1 MFLHYRG
8 TIVKSVNVRE
18 LKNNPS
24 EALRQAREGLVV
36 VMNRDKADALLV
48 HLDDDKLLGMPGVRL
63 ALATALYRD
72 GDLPVGRAARLAGVA
87 TVEFIQH
94 LSRSGIPV
102 VAGNPEE
109 VQRDVETLDTWLAP
123 SS

>member
-1 MFLHYRG
+1 M
-8 TIVKSVNVRE
+8 KSVNVRE

-48 HLDDDKLLGMPGVRL
+48 HLDDDQFLGFPGVRL

-72 GDLPVGRAARLAGVA
+72 GNLPVGRGARLADLT

-94 LSRSGIPV
+94 LSRSGLPIV
-102 VAGNPEE
+102 SGDPEAP
-109 VQRDVETLDTWLAP
+109 QRDADTLDAWLA